1 MRVRYSLAGL
11 SLSVLLPACAAIEGA
26 GEVVQGREALFTG
39 NYPATLS
46 LFQSAEEVD
55 PEYVYGTELRE
66 GVLSYLGRAQYLNGD
81 YAQAR
86 QILEKALA
94 RDNDDNIAGLYAQE
108 QGRTSYPPV
117 DIKETFSAILSR
129 MAASRAGN

>member
-1 MRVRYSLAGL
+1 MRGHRGRRRGCPRKRSAVHGQL
-11 SLSVLLPACAAIEGA
+11 SGA
-26 GEVVQGREALFTG
+26 
-39 NYPATLS
+39 LS

-66 GVLSYLGRAQYLNGD
+66 GVLSYLGRAQYLSGD

-94 RDNDDNIAGLYAQE
+94 RDNDDNIARLYAQE
-108 QGRTSYPPV
+108 QGRTSYLPV
-117 DIKETFSAILSR
+117 DIKETFSAIMSR
-129 MAASRAGN
+129 MAASKAGN